1 MTDRFLMA
9 LPIVGLSGIN
19 GVVMGGFMAVGF
31 GMGRTFGRLAC
42 EKIDSLEDSVAISLD
57 SFTQKWR

>member
-1 MTDRFLMA
+1 MADKFLMT
-9 LPIVGLSGIN
+9 LPLVGFSGIN

-42 EKIDSLEDSVAISLD
+42 EKIDIMEDSIAISLD

>member
-1 MTDRFLMA
+1 MPDRFLMT
-9 LPIVGLSGIN
+9 LPLVGLSGIN
-19 GVVMGGFMAVGF
+19 GVVVGGFMAIGF

-42 EKIDSLEDSVAISLD
+42 EKIDSLEDSIAISLD

>member
-1 MTDRFLMA
+1 MADRFLMT
-9 LPIVGLSGIN
+9 LPLVGISGIN

-42 EKIDSLEDSVAISLD
+42 EKIDSLEDSLAISLD
-57 SFTQKWR
+57 SFAQKWR

>member
-1 MTDRFLMA
+1 MADRFLMT
-9 LPIVGLSGIN
+9 LPLVGISGIN

-42 EKIDSLEDSVAISLD
+42 EKIDILEDSLAISLD